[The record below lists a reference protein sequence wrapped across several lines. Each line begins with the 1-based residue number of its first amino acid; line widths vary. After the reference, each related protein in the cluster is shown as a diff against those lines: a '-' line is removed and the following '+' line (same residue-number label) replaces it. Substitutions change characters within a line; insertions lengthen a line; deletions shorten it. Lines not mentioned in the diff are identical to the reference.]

1 MLRYAGQYSSD
12 DCAPALRD
20 ARVCIRG
27 DNCFEYSWELS
38 DWTSCLINDGSEVC
52 GVGHKE
58 RYAMCRDEAGLRVDD
73 FKCSEVS
80 VCLPVCLPVCQ
91 SVCLS
96 VCLSVKGK
104 RMDDFK
110 CSEVSVCPSVC
121 LPACLPACLS
131 VCLCGRAESGR
142 LQVL

>member
-12 DCAPALRD
+12 DCSPALRD
-20 ARVCIRG
+20 AKVCIRG

-80 VCLPVCLPVCQ
+80 VCP

-96 VCLSVKGK
+96 VCL
-104 RMDDFK
+104 
-110 CSEVSVCPSVC
+110 PT
-121 LPACLPACLS
+121 CLS
-131 VCLCGRAESGR
+131 VCLSVCEREDDGR
-142 LQVL
+142 LQVLRSVYPSVCLSVCL